1 MIGQSH
7 RTKSFTLIELLA
19 VVMVI
24 VLLAGI
30 VLGVTGYVQNKTAIT
45 TAKTQIAAMGA
56 ALEMYKNDW
65 GCYPATGPGRI
76 SRNQSC
82 EGSNNLVLYRA
93 LSGVGG
99 GRKYLSFPASAIRTN
114 MYIAMT
120 ISGNTTSEMCGIFDP
135 WGKLY
140 NYYNSPRTPYA
151 VIQTSAYAGYTLGGQ
166 VNVTTYDLFSY
177 GPDGATYVPGS
188 VAAANAW
195 TAAASYPYTNPRAA
209 NDDIANWK

>member
-1 MIGQSH
+1 MIVQTQ

-30 VLGVTGYVQNKTAIT
+30 ALSVTGYVQNKTAVT
-45 TAKTQIAAMGA
+45 TAKTQIAAMSA
-56 ALEMYKNDW
+56 ALEMYKSDW

>member
-24 VLLAGI
+24 VLLVGI
-30 VLGVTGYVQNKTAIT
+30 VVSVASYVQNKMNVT
-45 TAKTQIAAMGA
+45 TAKTQIAAIGA

-99 GRKYLSFPASAIRTN
+99 GRKYLSFPAGVIRTN
-114 MYIAMT
+114 MYIALT

-140 NYYNSPRTPYA
+140 NYYNSPNTPYA
-151 VIQTSAYAGYTLGGQ
+151 SVQSSYTSHTLGGQ
-166 VNVTTYDLFSY
+166 VNVSTYDLFSY
-177 GPDGATYVPGS
+177 GPDGSTFVPGNTIYGS
-188 VAAANAW
+188 
-195 TAAASYPYTNPRAA
+195 TNAA